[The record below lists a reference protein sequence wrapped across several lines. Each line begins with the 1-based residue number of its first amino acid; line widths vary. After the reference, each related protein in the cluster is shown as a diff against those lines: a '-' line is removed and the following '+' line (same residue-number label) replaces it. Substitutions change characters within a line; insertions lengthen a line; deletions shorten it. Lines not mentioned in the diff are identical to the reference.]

1 MLQPFFMSKKR
12 KDTKTMA
19 KIVNNFI
26 CNLFIIFSCM
36 AWVCMAI
43 DLDYSYDAQPMLI
56 TYTGIGALL
65 FGAICIVV
73 VARKQHY

>member
-1 MLQPFFMSKKR
+1 
-12 KDTKTMA
+12 
-19 KIVNNFI
+19 
-26 CNLFIIFSCM
+26 M
-36 AWVCMAI
+36 AWVCLAI
-43 DLDYSYDAQPMLI
+43 DLVYSVDVQPMLL